1 MNKQHYN
8 VIIIGAGLS
17 GIGTACHLAEDCP
30 DKSVAILERRER
42 IGGTWDLFRYPGI
55 RSDSDMLTFGYNFR
69 PWNGLKILAD
79 GGSIRDYIEKTAEH
93 YGVKDKVHYGLM
105 TTNADWSSKDQRWH
119 ISAQHKPSGK
129 TRQYS
134 CDFLIS
140 CTGYYNHDD
149 GFRPEFP
156 GERDFKGQIIH
167 PQHWPED
174 LDYSGKKVVVIGS
187 GATAVTLVPSMA
199 KKTRHITMLQRS
211 PSYVYSMP
219 SVDKITAGLSKIMPS
234 RWAFSLARKRN
245 IVMQRAI
252 FVACR
257 RWPKLMRRFLL
268 SHVRKHVGP
277 NVDMKH
283 FSPSYMPWDE
293 RLCAVPD
300 ADLFK
305 ALKNGSASIE
315 TDHIDHFTA
324 SGIRL
329 KSGKELDADII
340 ITATGLNLQMFG
352 DMKLSVDGK
361 PEDAGDKMLYKGVL
375 IERLP
380 NLAWIIGYTNS
391 SWTLKLDIAAEYLG
405 RLFNYMKRRDL
416 DVVIPEDI
424 DKSRLEEGIL
434 DTLNAGYIQ
443 RGKHRL
449 PRQGKHYPWQIY
461 MNYRQDRKMLIDDSV
476 EDERL
481 VFKSRKAGKKATKKK
496 TRAAA

>member
-1 MNKQHYN
+1 MSKQHYN

-17 GIGTACHLAEDCP
+17 GVGTACHLAEDCP

-79 GGSIRDYIEKTAEH
+79 GGSIRDYIEKTADQ
-93 YGVKDKVHYGLM
+93 YGIKDKVHYGLT

-119 ISAQHKPSGK
+119 ITARHAPSGQTK
-129 TRQYS
+129 TYS

-140 CTGYYNHDD
+140 CTGYYSYDD

-156 GERDFKGQIIH
+156 GEKDFDGQIIH

-174 LDYSGKKVVVIGS
+174 LDYADKKVVVIGS
-187 GATAVTLVPSMA
+187 GATAVTLIPSMA
-199 KKTRHITMLQRS
+199 EKTRHITMLQRS
-211 PSYVYSMP
+211 PSYVYSIP
-219 SVDKITAGLSKIMPS
+219 SVDKITAALSEIMPS
-234 RWAFSLARKRN
+234 RWAFKLARRRN
-245 IVMQRAI
+245 IIMQRTI

-257 RWPKLMRRFLL
+257 RWPNFMRRFLL

-305 ALKNGSASIE
+305 ALREGSASIE
-315 TDHIDHFTA
+315 TGHIERFTPK
-324 SGIRL
+324 GILL
-329 KSGKELDADII
+329 KSGKELEADII
-340 ITATGLNLQMFG
+340 VTATGLNLQMFG
-352 DMKLSVDGK
+352 GMELSVDGN
-361 PEDAGDKMLYKGVL
+361 PETVGDKMLYKGVL
-375 IERLP
+375 LERLP

-391 SWTLKLDIAAEYLG
+391 SWTLKLDIAAEYLA
-405 RLFNYMKRRDL
+405 RLMNYMKSRSV
-416 DVVIPEDI
+416 DVVVPKDI
-424 DKSRLEEGIL
+424 DGSRMDEGIL
-434 DTLNAGYIQ
+434 DSIKAGYVQ
-443 RGKHRL
+443 RRKHYL
-449 PRQGKHYPWQIY
+449 PRQGKNYPWQMS
-461 MNYRQDRKMLIDDSV
+461 MNYRQDRKMLIEDSV

-481 VFKSRKAGKKATKKK
+481 VFRSRKEQKK
-496 TRAAA
+496 TKRKTRTAAA

>member
-1 MNKQHYN
+1 MSEQHYN
-8 VIIIGAGLS
+8 VILLGAGLS
-17 GIGTACHLAEDCP
+17 GIGTACHLAKDCP
-30 DKSVAILERRER
+30 DKSLAILERRER

-69 PWNGLKILAD
+69 PWTGLKILAD
-79 GGSIRDYIEKTAEH
+79 GGSIRDYIEKTADQ
-93 YGVKDKVHYGLM
+93 YDVKKKIHYGL
-105 TTNADWSSKDQRWH
+105 TTTQADWSSDDQRWH
-119 ISAQHKPSGK
+119 LTALHTPSGE
-129 TRQYS
+129 TREYS

-140 CTGYYNHDD
+140 CTGYYNHDE

-156 GERDFKGQIIH
+156 GEKNFRGPIIH
-167 PQHWPED
+167 PQRWPKD
-174 LDYSGKKVVVIGS
+174 LDYSGKKIVVIGS

-199 KKTRHITMLQRS
+199 GTAGHITMLQRS

-219 SVDKITAGLSKIMPS
+219 SIDKITRVLTRVMPS
-234 RWAFSLARKRN
+234 SWAFSLARKRN
-245 IVMQRAI
+245 ILMQRLV

-257 RWPKLMRRFLL
+257 RWPKLMRQFLI

-305 ALKNGSASIE
+305 ALKKGTASIE
-315 TDHIDHFTA
+315 TDHIHHFTK
-324 SGIRL
+324 SGILL
-329 KSGKELDADII
+329 KSGKELEADII

-352 DMKLSVDGK
+352 GMKLSVDGK
-361 PEDAGDKMLYKGVL
+361 PEDVSDKMLYKGVL

-380 NLAWIIGYTNS
+380 NLAWIIGYNNS
-391 SWTLKLDIAAEYLG
+391 SWTLKLDIAAQYLG
-405 RLFNYMKRRDL
+405 RLFNYMKSHAM
-416 DVVIPEDI
+416 DVVIPQDI

-434 DTLNAGYIQ
+434 DSLNAGYVQ
-443 RGKHRL
+443 RGKHLL
-449 PRQGKHYPWQIY
+449 PRQGKNYPWQMT
-461 MNYRQDRKMLIDDSV
+461 MNYRQDRKMLTEDSI

-481 VFKSRKAGKKATKKK
+481 VFNSRQARKATTEKTKS
-496 TRAAA
+496 AAA